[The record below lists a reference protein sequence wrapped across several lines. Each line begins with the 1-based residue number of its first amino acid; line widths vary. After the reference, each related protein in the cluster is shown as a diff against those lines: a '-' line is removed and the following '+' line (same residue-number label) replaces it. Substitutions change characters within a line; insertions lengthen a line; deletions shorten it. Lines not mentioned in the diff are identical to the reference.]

1 MADANTAA
9 GRPRAVVLDG
19 YAVNPGDLSWEG
31 IQALCD
37 CVVHDRTPPHLTLAR
52 AEGAEIL
59 FTNKVV
65 LGRAELDRLPCLRY
79 IGVLATGTNVVDLA
93 AARERGVVV
102 TNIPDYSTAS
112 VAQLVF
118 AHLLNLTQHVA
129 AHSESVQRGD
139 WTRSPDF
146 CYWLHPLVELDGL
159 TLGLVG
165 FGRIGQAVARIARAL
180 GMRVLVHTRS
190 RRLPSDDG
198 LDYTEL
204 DELFRRSDVVSL
216 HCPLTDGTRGLVD
229 ARRLALMKP
238 TAFLINTGR
247 GPLVDEAALA
257 AALNDGRLAGA
268 GLDVLSSEPPP
279 ADNPLLSARNAQIT
293 PHLAW
298 ATKAARARLLAI
310 ATDNL
315 RAFLEGQPRH
325 VVNA

>member
-1 MADANTAA
+1 MTDTNTDC
-9 GRPRAVVLDG
+9 GRSRGVVLDG

-37 CVVHDRTPPHLTLAR
+37 CTVHDRTPPDLTLAR
-52 AEGAEIL
+52 SEEAEII

-65 LGRAELDRLPCLRY
+65 LGRAELDCLPRLRY
-79 IGVLATGTNVVDLA
+79 IGVLATGTNVVDLVA
-93 AARERGVVV
+93 AHEHGVVV

-129 AHSESVQRGD
+129 AHSASVRRGD

-165 FGRIGQAVARIARAL
+165 FGRIGQAVARIAWAL

-190 RRLPSDDG
+190 RRLPPDDR
-198 LDYTEL
+198 LDYVEL
-204 DELFRRSDVVSL
+204 DDLFRRSDVVSL
-216 HCPLTDGTRGLVD
+216 HCPLTDSTRGLAD

-238 TAFLINTGR
+238 SAFLINTGR

-257 AALNDGRLAGA
+257 AALNDGRIAGA
-268 GLDVLSSEPPP
+268 GLDVLSAEPPP

-298 ATKAARARLLAI
+298 ATKAARTRLLAI

-315 RAFLEGQPRH
+315 CAFLEGQPRH
-325 VVNA
+325 VV